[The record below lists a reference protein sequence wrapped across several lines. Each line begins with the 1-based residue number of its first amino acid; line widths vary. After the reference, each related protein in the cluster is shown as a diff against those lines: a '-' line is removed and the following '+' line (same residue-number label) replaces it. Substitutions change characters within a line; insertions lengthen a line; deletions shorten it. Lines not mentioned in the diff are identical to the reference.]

1 MSCAEIDT
9 FTFDRHI
16 LDEADLKAVVL
27 NELLHRSQGWQRA
40 VIANEFRL
48 GTTSVR
54 ADLAVFGTEFVG
66 IEIKSERDSLKR
78 LNAQVA
84 AYAKYFDRV
93 IVAVASR
100 HLPNLDWKAL
110 HKADVWAISES
121 GRISVASERSE
132 FPETSCLSELLTFAQ
147 RSRHDLDDEC
157 PDSDATAI
165 FELEFRKRF
174 GETSDQFWR
183 SVGDKQIAP
192 SDLALLSRFR
202 DRREVL
208 SAWTRDQEAQWA
220 DWNALVKQLSPSA
233 G

>member
-9 FTFDRHI
+9 FKFDRHI

-27 NELLHRSQGWQRA
+27 NELRQRGQAWQRA

-78 LNAQVA
+78 LNVQVA
-84 AYAKYFDRV
+84 AYTKYFDRV
-93 IVAVASR
+93 IVAVSAR
-100 HLPNLDWKAL
+100 HLPSLDWKAL

-121 GRISVASERSE
+121 GRISVVSERSE
-132 FPETSCLSELLTFAQ
+132 LPEMSCLCDLLTFEQ
-147 RSRHDLDDEC
+147 RSRHKLDGERA
-157 PDSDATAI
+157 DANAAAI

-174 GETSDQFWR
+174 GETSDHFWQ
-183 SVGDKQIAP
+183 SVGNRRIVP
-192 SDLALLSRFR
+192 NDLALLSRFR

-220 DWNALVKQLSPSA
+220 DWNDMVKQLHSPA